1 MHYVSKFRCEM
12 LFSGTIRRVASE
24 YKHFVKKRG
33 FIQLFFT
40 LFHLNNEA
48 QTGIGRS
55 YPITDQSE
63 GGDILMTRTLYLQ
76 IAEIVRTVINW
87 FTVKGAFR
95 SFFTSGQWEI
105 VAKALL
111 KALKSYIK

>member
-1 MHYVSKFRCEM
+1 
-12 LFSGTIRRVASE
+12 
-24 YKHFVKKRG
+24 
-33 FIQLFFT
+33 
-40 LFHLNNEA
+40 
-48 QTGIGRS
+48 
-55 YPITDQSE
+55 
-63 GGDILMTRTLYLQ
+63 MTRTLYLQ